1 MAHLMSKRRF
11 GLAMAVA
18 AVAASAALPSAALA
32 GGTLTGAGSTL
43 VAPLE
48 AKWAAGIQAAQG
60 ITVNYG
66 AVGSGTGIADITS
79 RSVDFG
85 ASDAPMTPTQQSACG
100 SCVQI
105 PWALTATGI
114 AFHIAGV
121 STLKLTPVI
130 LAQIYLG
137 QITNWDASAIQKI
150 NKGVKLPN
158 LAITPVYRSDGSGDT
173 YAFTD
178 LMSRVD
184 PTFASKIGN
193 ATTVSFP
200 VGTGGKGNSGVSAV
214 VAATNGSVA
223 YIAAS
228 YIAGNGLSVAALRN
242 AAGNY
247 EYPNLSN
254 IAAAAAAFPTVPAG
268 NAMHIVNPPKTAKA
282 AYPLSTYTYV
292 ILPTTTGNASTLTSF
307 VNYAL
312 TTGQA
317 AGPGLDFQP
326 IPKAIFNAAES
337 TLQTIK
343 P

>member
-1 MAHLMSKRRF
+1 MAHLQSKRTI

-18 AVAASAALPSAALA
+18 VLTASAALPSAALA
-32 GGTLTGAGSTL
+32 GATLTGAGSTL

-48 AKWAAGIQAAQG
+48 AKWAAGIQGADG

-85 ASDAPMTPTQQSACG
+85 ASDAPLSPTQQTACG
-100 SCVQI
+100 SCVQL

-114 AFHIAGV
+114 AFHINGV
-121 STLKLTPVI
+121 SKLQLTPAL
-130 LAQIYLG
+130 LAEIYLG
-137 QITNWDASAIQKI
+137 QITNWDAPQIKAV
-150 NKGVKLPN
+150 NKGVTLPN

-173 YAFTD
+173 YAFTNLLSD
-178 LMSRVD
+178 VS
-184 PTFASKIGN
+184 PTWASKVGN

-214 VAATNGSVA
+214 VASTNGSVA

-228 YIAGNGLSVAALRN
+228 YIAGNGLNVAALRN
-242 AAGNY
+242 NAGKY

-268 NAMHIVNPPKTAKA
+268 NAMHIVDPPKSAKI

-292 ILPTTTGNASTLTSF
+292 IVPTTTGNASTLTTF
-307 VNYAL
+307 INYAI

-326 IPKAIFNAAES
+326 IPKAIFNADEN
-337 TLQTIK
+337 TLKEIT

>member
-1 MAHLMSKRRF
+1 MAQLQSKRRI
-11 GLAMAVA
+11 GLAMVVA
-18 AVAASAALPSAALA
+18 ALAASAALPSAALA

-48 AKWAAGIQAAQG
+48 AKWAAGIQASQG

-66 AVGSGTGIADITS
+66 AVGSGTGISDITS

-85 ASDAPMTPTQQSACG
+85 ASDAPLTATQQAACG

-114 AFHIAGV
+114 AFNIPGV
-121 STLKLTPVI
+121 SKLQLTPVL

-137 QITNWDASAIQKI
+137 QITNWDNAALKKV
-150 NKGVKLPN
+150 NPGVNLPN
-158 LAITPVYRSDGSGDT
+158 LAITPVFRSDGSGDT

-178 LMSRVD
+178 LLSRVD
-184 PTFASKIGN
+184 PTWATKVGN
-193 ATTVSFP
+193 ATSVSFP
-200 VGTGGKGNSGVSAV
+200 VGTGGKGNAGVSAV
-214 VAATNGSVA
+214 VASTSGSVA

-228 YIAGNGLSVAALRN
+228 YIAGNGLNVAALRN
-242 AAGNY
+242 AAGKFI
-247 EYPNLSN
+247 YPNLSN
-254 IAAAAAAFPTVPAG
+254 IAAAANAFPHVPAG
-268 NAMHIVNPPKTAKA
+268 NAMHIVNPPKSAKT
-282 AYPLSTYTYV
+282 AYPLCTYTYV
-292 ILPTTTGNASTLTSF
+292 IVPTSTGNASTLTSF
-307 VNYAL
+307 ITYAL

-326 IPKAIFNAAES
+326 IPKFVLAAADN
-337 TLQTIK
+337 TLKQIT